1 MGTFKNLK
9 IYGIDYGTSNCG
21 IAILKQD
28 VNIPLPKETI
38 KSEKLLEFLV
48 SLDLSHD
55 DLIVFGLPI
64 SMSGRYSKQSFLS
77 IDEAIR
83 VKERIGCKIY
93 FVDERLTTSSL
104 YSEVRGEVSYKK
116 VKRTKDQNSSV
127 LILSNF
133 IQSPENAIALVEKEV
148 YNLKKDFSCYKD
160 ILIWDVPINNELE
173 NFSIFAKDPWI
184 FWYYYKKGYESTTL
198 ISDLKDYYDLI
209 ITSKENREK
218 IQLNINCKELMCL

>member
-9 IYGIDYGTSNCG
+9 VYGIDYGTSKCG

-38 KSEKLLEFLV
+38 KSEELLDFLV

-83 VKERIGCKIY
+83 VKESIGCKIY

-116 VKRTKDQNSSV
+116 VKKAKDQNSSV

-133 IQSPENAIALVEKEV
+133 IQSPENAIALAEKEV
-148 YNLKKDFSCYKD
+148 YNLKKDFSSYKD
-160 ILIWDVPINNELE
+160 ILIWDIPINNKFE

-209 ITSKENREK
+209 ITTKESREK
-218 IQLNINCKELMCL
+218 IQLNINCNELMCL

>member
-1 MGTFKNLK
+1 MGTIKNLK
-9 IYGIDYGTSNCG
+9 VYGIDYGTSSCG
-21 IAILKQD
+21 IAFLKQD
-28 VNIPLPKETI
+28 VNIPLPKEAI
-38 KSEKLLEFLV
+38 KSERLLEYLV
-48 SLDLSHD
+48 SLDLSDD

-77 IDEAIR
+77 INEAIN

-104 YSEVRGEVSYKK
+104 YSEVRGQVSYKK

-133 IQSPENAIALVEKEV
+133 IQNPGNAIALAEKEV
-148 YNLKKDFSCYKD
+148 YNLKKDFSNYND
-160 ILIWDVPINNELE
+160 VLIWDISINNEFK
-173 NFSIFAKDPWI
+173 NFSIFAKDPWV
-184 FWYYYKKGYESTTL
+184 FWYYYRKGFKSTTL

-209 ITSKENREK
+209 ITTKENREK
-218 IQLNINCKELMCL
+218 IQVNINCNELMCL

>member
-9 IYGIDYGTSNCG
+9 VYGIDYGTSKCG
-21 IAILKQD
+21 IAFLKQD
-28 VNIPLPKETI
+28 VNIPLPKATVP
-38 KSEKLLEFLV
+38 SEKLLEYLI

-83 VKERIGCKIY
+83 AKERIGCKIY
-93 FVDERLTTSSL
+93 FVDERLTTSTL
-104 YSEVRGEVSYKK
+104 YSVFKGQVSYKK
-116 VKRTKDQNSSV
+116 VKETKDQNSSV

-133 IQSPENAIALVEKEV
+133 IQSPGNAIALTEKKI
-148 YNLKKDFSCYKD
+148 YTLKKDFSNYKD
-160 ILIWDVPINNELE
+160 VLIWDIPISNEVK
-173 NFSIFAKDPWI
+173 NFSIFAKDPWV
-184 FWYYYKKGYESTTL
+184 FWFYFRKGFKSTTL

-209 ITSKENREK
+209 ITTKENEDK
-218 IQLNINCKELMCL
+218 IQVNINYSELMCL

>member
-9 IYGIDYGTSNCG
+9 VYGIDYGTSKCG

-38 KSEKLLEFLV
+38 KSEELLEFLV

-83 VKERIGCKIY
+83 VKESIGCKIY

-116 VKRTKDQNSSV
+116 VKKAKDQNSSV

-133 IQSPENAIALVEKEV
+133 IQSPENAIALAEKEV
-148 YNLKKDFSCYKD
+148 YNLKKDFSSYKD
-160 ILIWDVPINNELE
+160 ILIWDIPINNKFE

-209 ITSKENREK
+209 ITTKESREK
-218 IQLNINCKELMCL
+218 IQLNINCNELMCL

>member
-9 IYGIDYGTSNCG
+9 VYGIDYGTSKCG

-38 KSEKLLEFLV
+38 KSEELLDFLV

-83 VKERIGCKIY
+83 VKESIGCKIY

-116 VKRTKDQNSSV
+116 VKKAKDQNSSV

-133 IQSPENAIALVEKEV
+133 IQSPENAIALAEKEV
-148 YNLKKDFSCYKD
+148 YNLKKDFSSYKD
-160 ILIWDVPINNELE
+160 ILIWDIPINNKFE

-198 ISDLKDYYDLI
+198 ISDP
-209 ITSKENREK
+209 
-218 IQLNINCKELMCL
+218 

>member
-1 MGTFKNLK
+1 MGVIKNLK
-9 IYGIDYGTSNCG
+9 VYGIDYGTSNCG

-77 IDEAIR
+77 IDEAIKI
-83 VKERIGCKIY
+83 KEKIGCKIY

-104 YSEVRGEVSYKK
+104 YSEVRGQVSYKK

-173 NFSIFAKDPWI
+173 NFSIFAKDPWV
-184 FWYYYKKGYESTTL
+184 FWYYYKKGFESTTL
-198 ISDLKDYYDLI
+198 MSDLKDYYDLI
-209 ITSKENREK
+209 ITNKENREK
-218 IQLNINCKELMCL
+218 IQVNINFNELMCL